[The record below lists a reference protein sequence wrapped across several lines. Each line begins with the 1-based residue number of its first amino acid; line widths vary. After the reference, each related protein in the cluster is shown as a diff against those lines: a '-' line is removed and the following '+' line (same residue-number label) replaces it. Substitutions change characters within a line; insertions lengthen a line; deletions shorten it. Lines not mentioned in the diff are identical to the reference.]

1 MASFSVDFDGDMA
14 AQLTAL
20 AGDIKENVLR
30 SAAHAGAVVLYDAA
44 RANAPVYVPDGSNRK
59 RVIKPGQ
66 LRDSIYRVF
75 SNSAS
80 SEELKQY
87 EVSWNHKKAP
97 HGFLIENG
105 HWLVRGKKK
114 SGSQRKIKWVP
125 GTAFMRRAGDQFQ
138 EALKAADAR
147 AMVRLQEV
155 LADSVQRAEDTDVGS
170 VDD

>member
-1 MASFSVDFDGDMA
+1 MGSFSIDFDGDMA
-14 AQLTAL
+14 AQLDAL
-20 AGDIKENVLR
+20 AGDIKEKVLR

-66 LRDSIYRVF
+66 LRDAIYRVF
-75 SNSAS
+75 AESAS
-80 SEELKQY
+80 SDELKQY

-97 HGFLIENG
+97 HGFLVENG

-114 SGSQRKIKWVP
+114 SGTQRKIKWVP
-125 GTAFMRRAGDQFQ
+125 GTAFMRRAGDRFQ

-147 AMVRLQEV
+147 ALLRLQEIFSGTEPEAAAAE
-155 LADSVQRAEDTDVGS
+155 ADDL
-170 VDD
+170 